1 MPGPTLYKTIAVVG
15 VTMAMTS
22 ACLSSGSDSPSG
34 GGGAQPS
41 GQASGSTVT
50 VWASVD
56 PPVIE
61 GLKKGLEPLAKAQGI
76 TVNWQRVDN
85 INQIIQTKIQSGDV
99 PDIAMIPQP
108 GVVADIVNRGKA
120 TALDDVVDLAAL
132 KTSMVPGTLEAGT
145 VNGKLYGLLVS
156 ANTKSFVWYPKKAFE
171 KAGYKAP
178 ESLDELN
185 ALTEKI
191 KADKTATAPW
201 CLGIESQAATGW
213 PATDWFEDLVM
224 RYGGA
229 DGYNKWV
236 KHETKFDSDLVKQAA
251 AQFEKIAFTEGNVLG
266 GRKSIVSNAFGQAGN
281 PMFDA
286 KPGCMLYKQ
295 GSFITGFFPKNV
307 QANLEDEV
315 GVFYFPPAQA
325 GGEKPILGGGDLAV
339 LLKNNAG
346 ARAVMKL
353 LGDKKVGEPAVTAGT
368 SFLSPHKDFDVSL
381 YKGKIAQDVAKIT
394 YSSSIFLFDGSDQ
407 MPGAVGAGTFWK
419 DMTAWISGQQDLA
432 TALKNIDESWPA
444 S

>member
-1 MPGPTLYKTIAVVG
+1 MRVPGRIKVFAALG
-15 VTMAMTS
+15 VTMALTS
-22 ACLSSGSDSPSG
+22 ACLSSGSSSSG
-34 GGGAQPS
+34 GGGKPE
-41 GQASGSTVT
+41 GEVKGSTVT
-50 VWASVD
+50 IWASMD
-56 PPVIE
+56 KPVID
-61 GLKKGLEPLAKAQGI
+61 GLKAGLAPLAQAAGV

-85 INQIIQTKIQSGDV
+85 INQVIMTKIQAGDV

-120 TALDDVVDLAAL
+120 TALDDVVDVNAL
-132 KTSMVPGTLEAGT
+132 KSSMLPGTLDAGN

-156 ANTKSFVWYPKKAFE
+156 ANTKSFVWYPKKAWDA
-171 KAGYKAP
+171 AGYKAP
-178 ESLDELN
+178 QTLDELN

-201 CLGIESQAATGW
+201 CMGIESAAATGW

-236 KHETKFDSDLVKQAA
+236 KHETKFDSPLVRQAA
-251 AQFEKIAFTEGNVLG
+251 AEFEKIAFTDGNVLG
-266 GRKSIVSNAFGQAGN
+266 GRKSIASNAFGTAGN

-286 KPGCMLYKQ
+286 KPGCMLFKQ
-295 GSFITGFFPKNV
+295 GSFITGAGFFPKNV
-307 QANLEDEV
+307 QSNLPENV

-325 GGEKPILGGGDLAV
+325 GGEKPILGGGDMAV
-339 LLKNNAG
+339 LLKNTAG
-346 ARAVMKL
+346 ARAVMKML
-353 LGDKKVGEPAVTAGT
+353 SDKSIGEKAMGT
-368 SFLSPHKDFDVSL
+368 SFLSPHKDFDVTK
-381 YKGKIAQDVAKIT
+381 YQGETAQEVAKIS
-394 YSSSIFLFDGSDQ
+394 YASSIFLFDGSDQ

-419 DMTAWISGQQDLA
+419 DMTSWISGQENLD
-432 TALKNIDESWPA
+432 TALKNIDNSWP

>member
-1 MPGPTLYKTIAVVG
+1 VFKTLAVVG
-15 VTMAMTS
+15 VTMAMTT
-22 ACLSSGSDSPSG
+22 ACLSSGSGGGGGG
-34 GGGAQPS
+34 GGGAPS

-50 VWASVD
+50 IWASMD
-56 PPVIE
+56 QPIID
-61 GLKKGLEPLAKAQGI
+61 GLKAALTPKAQSQGI
-76 TVNWQRVDN
+76 TANWQKVDN
-85 INQIIQTKIQSGDV
+85 INQVIMTKIQANDT
-99 PDIAMIPQP
+99 PDIAFIPQP
-108 GVVADIVNRGKA
+108 GVVADIVTRGKA
-120 TALDDVVDLAAL
+120 TPLDDVVDMSSL
-132 KTSMVPGTLEAGT
+132 KSSMLPGTLEAGT

-171 KAGYKAP
+171 AAGYKVP
-178 ESLDELN
+178 QSIDELN

-191 KADKTATAPW
+191 KADKSATAPW
-201 CLGIESQAATGW
+201 CLGIGSQAATGW

-229 DGYNKWV
+229 DQYNQWV
-236 KHETKFDSDLVKQAA
+236 KNKVKFESPLVKQAA
-251 AQFEKIAFTEGNVLG
+251 AEFEKIAFTDGNVLG
-266 GRKSIVSNAFGQAGN
+266 GRKSIASNAFGTAGN
-281 PMFDA
+281 PMFDP

-295 GSFITGFFPKNV
+295 GSFITTFFPKSV
-307 QANLEDEV
+307 QANLDQNV

-339 LLKNNAG
+339 LLHNTAG

-353 LGDKKVGEPAVTAGT
+353 LADKSIGEQAMGS

-381 YKGKIAQDVAKIT
+381 YKGGIAQQVAKLT
-394 YSSSIFLFDGSDQ
+394 YASTIFLFDGSDQ

-419 DMTAWISGQQDLA
+419 DMTAWISGQEDLD
-432 TALKNIDESWPA
+432 TALKNIDASWPA